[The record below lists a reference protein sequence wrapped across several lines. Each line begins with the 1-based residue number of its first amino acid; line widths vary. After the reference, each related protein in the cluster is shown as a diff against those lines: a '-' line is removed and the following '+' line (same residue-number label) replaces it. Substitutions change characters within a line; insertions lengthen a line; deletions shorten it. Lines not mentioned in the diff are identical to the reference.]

1 MEAVFFS
8 LRCLCL
14 EIYLLV
20 CWSFL
25 ILFSASQ
32 ILLALFAILKY
43 LIQIHN
49 SIVMSTKSRTSTLIN
64 YPIDPCVNPLS
75 KSWTLKPKAVSVIF
89 TPKLFY
95 FVIAA
100 GVTLE

>member
-20 CWSFL
+20 CLCLF
-25 ILFSASQ
+25 LFSASQ

-43 LIQIHN
+43 LIQIPN